1 MSTAPR
7 SLLVLGVGFA
17 LFLVVALLYSS
28 GAPGPR
34 LTVTYLGRTEDYWG
48 RPIARFAITNIGV
61 ATAVSFAGGLVEVLG
76 QTNKVDVACRVNL
89 HRLLPKH
96 GDVVEAILPDGFRG
110 SPWRFTCLYAHQGL
124 RSRIFDWQ
132 WAAGGPGT
140 NANWFIPPFLKG
152 VPLDVNATS
161 DWIGK

>member
-1 MSTAPR
+1 MFTAPR
-7 SLLVLGVGFA
+7 ILLVFGVGFA
-17 LFLVVALLYSS
+17 LLLVVMFLHSS
-28 GAPGPR
+28 RAPGPR

-48 RPIARFAITNIGV
+48 RPIARFAITNLGL
-61 ATAVSFAGGLVEVLG
+61 ATAISHASGQVEVLG
-76 QTNKVDVACRVNL
+76 QTNKVLVDCRDNT

-96 GDVVEAILPDGFRG
+96 GDVVDVILPDGFRG

-124 RSRIFDWQ
+124 RSRIYDWQ
-132 WAAGGPGT
+132 WAAGGPGRRV
-140 NANWFIPPFLKG
+140 NWLIPPFLKG